1 MPKEIINLDL
11 TELSLCRKGMNPL
24 AKAPIFKAE
33 IPEGELMDTVIKMSD
48 KMKERMK
55 YYMEE
60 KGMSEEAARKA
71 CMSEM
76 EKAWDLQ
83 AENER
88 LRKGLIEEG
97 YVIKADSIEKK
108 APVEEIEVE
117 GEMVAKA
124 DIPAPVLKAL
134 EAAEFAKR
142 DAEIT
147 KKAEETLPHFDV
159 EVAKSLMGLDLDEK
173 VLEALMA
180 ADAAFEA
187 AMGEVGKKASEEDM
201 TDPKEKLGELVKA
214 YEIEKGVTNA
224 QAYRHI
230 VTKTDEG
237 KALMKVINKGN

>member
-1 MPKEIINLDL
+1 MPNLLKELEL
-11 TELSLCRKGMNPL
+11 GELSLVDNPANPL
-24 AKAPIFKAE
+24 AKAPLFKRDSQ
-33 IPEGELMDTVIKMSD
+33 GDTMEDTIKMSD

-71 CMSEM
+71 CMGEM

-134 EAAEFAKR
+134 EAAEVAKR

-201 TDPKEKLGELVKA
+201 TDPKEKLGEIVKA

-237 KALMKVINKGN
+237 KALMKAINKGN